1 MALLAR
7 IQYLKKYYQK
17 SKIYFCR
24 NCNKRIKKNNHELCL
39 ICFNKLIKT
48 IIKPRYCL
56 DCEKQ
61 LSKYTSSKRC
71 HFCANKIMLKNRN
84 QSGNNN
90 PNYIDGRTVN
100 RQYPK
105 EFRNIN
111 LQIRERDDY
120 DCQNCNMTEEEH
132 LIVFGSSLEVHHI
145 DYDKYNNKE
154 YNLITLCK
162 QCNVR
167 ANYNRNYWKEI
178 YFLKNKDKNVITK
191 T

>member
-1 MALLAR
+1 
-7 IQYLKKYYQK
+7 
-17 SKIYFCR
+17 
-24 NCNKRIKKNNHELCL
+24 
-39 ICFNKLIKT
+39 
-48 IIKPRYCL
+48 
-56 DCEKQ
+56 
-61 LSKYTSSKRC
+61 
-71 HFCANKIMLKNRN
+71 
-84 QSGNNN
+84 
-90 PNYIDGRTVN
+90 
-100 RQYPK
+100 
-105 EFRNIN
+105 
-111 LQIRERDDY
+111 
-120 DCQNCNMTEEEH
+120 MTEEEH